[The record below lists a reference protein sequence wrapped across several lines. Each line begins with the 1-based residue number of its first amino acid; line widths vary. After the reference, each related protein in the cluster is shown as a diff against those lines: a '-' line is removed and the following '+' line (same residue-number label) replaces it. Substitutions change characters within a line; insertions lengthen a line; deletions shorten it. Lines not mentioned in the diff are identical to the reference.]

1 VSIAESGPL
10 FTPVFDGRT
19 TSVRP
24 RVAGHLPYAHAD
36 VVYLAKRWRDRGPIS
51 SPIDKHLVVDGATRA
66 QAFASIEEVTKWLW
80 LASTEPD
87 WDGGSLQFTF
97 AGHGREA
104 DGAVVLADGD
114 LGPEELVETLAVTA
128 RATGGRLKVDLALDS
143 CHGGAFL
150 LGFMEASQGLPIE
163 GRDMVAGSMH
173 DEMAWED
180 GSLGHGL
187 FTYCWSHEGYGPAPL
202 LTGIGMQAV
211 QPDNSLGPST
221 RLTEGPLGC
230 SLLTGGRQNPVTF
243 LDNEWSVSGSRIAVD
258 PFDRQHVERE
268 LVNAR
273 DRLRGYIEP
282 ISQLFPSTIP
292 DVRSDAE
299 MAEIINQERHALG
312 SSEQISLLP
321 GHPSTGPA

>member
-1 VSIAESGPL
+1 M
-10 FTPVFDGRT
+10 
-19 TSVRP
+19 
-24 RVAGHLPYAHAD
+24 AGHLPYAHAD
-36 VVYLAKRWRDRGPIS
+36 VVYLAKRWRDRGPSS
-51 SPIDKHLVVDGATRA
+51 SPIDKHLFIDGATRA
-66 QAFASIEEVTKWLW
+66 EAFASIEEATKWLW

-104 DGAVVLADGD
+104 DGAVVLADGE
-114 LGPEELVETLAVTA
+114 LGPQELAETLAVTA
-128 RATGGRLKVDLALDS
+128 RATGRSLKVDLALDS

-150 LGFMEASQGLPIE
+150 LGFMEASQGLPVE
-163 GRDMVAGSMH
+163 GRDMVAGCMH

-202 LTGIGMQAV
+202 LTGIGMRAV

-221 RLTEGPLGC
+221 RLTHGTLGC

-243 LDNEWSVSGSRIAVD
+243 MDYEWSVCGRRIAVD

-273 DRLRGYIEP
+273 DQFRGYIEP
-282 ISQLFPSTIP
+282 IAQLFPLTIP

-299 MAEIINQERHALG
+299 MAEIINQERTRLGLERADLALSG
-312 SSEQISLLP
+312 R
-321 GHPSTGPA
+321 PSTGPA